1 MGKAR
6 ERHRD
11 GREWLASIVVWS
23 AAALVTATFC
33 WLLGDI
39 LWHGLSHLSWTFLT
53 APPRNAGREGGIGPI
68 LVSTALIL
76 GVCLGVSVPLGVGTA
91 VLLAE
96 FTTDASLFG
105 RLTRRS
111 LDVLS
116 GVPSIVFGLFGNA
129 FFCKTLG
136 LGFSILSGGLT
147 LACMVLP
154 ILIRSTEEGF
164 RAVPTG
170 YRLSAAALGLS
181 RTTTLVHLL
190 LPAAVPGLLVGLVLG
205 VGRAMAETA
214 ALIFTSGYVDRMPES
229 LLDSGRALSIH
240 IFDLSMNVPGGDTN
254 AYASALV
261 LVVVLLA
268 INRTAS
274 WLAEHWLHR
283 RIVTILRRSS
293 PRRARARGFRWR
305 NGRPAV
311 SPHRSSKWK
320 GSACTM
326 VRSPHSTT

>member
-1 MGKAR
+1 MVNGL
-6 ERHRD
+6 ERNLD
-11 GREWLASIVVWS
+11 GRELLASTLVWS
-23 AAALVTATFC
+23 AAALIIAAFC

-39 LWHGLSHLSWTFLT
+39 IWHGLSQISWTFLT

-68 LVSTALIL
+68 LVSTTLIL
-76 GVCLGVSVPLGVGTA
+76 GVCLAVSLPLGVGTA

-96 FTTDASLFG
+96 FTTDHSLFG

-129 FFCKTLG
+129 FFCKALG

-164 RAVPTG
+164 RAVPAG

-181 RTTTLVHLL
+181 RTTTLFHLL

-205 VGRAMAETA
+205 VGRATAETA
-214 ALIFTSGYVDRMPES
+214 ALIFTSGYVARMPES

-240 IFDLSMNVPGGDTN
+240 IFDLSMNVSGGDTN

-261 LVVVLLA
+261 LVAFLLL
-268 INRTAS
+268 INGTAS

-283 RIVTILRRSS
+283 RIVTI
-293 PRRARARGFRWR
+293 
-305 NGRPAV
+305 
-311 SPHRSSKWK
+311 
-320 GSACTM
+320 
-326 VRSPHSTT
+326 

>member
-1 MGKAR
+1 MAETLSR
-6 ERHRD
+6 PQNRH
-11 GREWLASIVVWS
+11 EWLAVVLVWIS
-23 AAALVTATFC
+23 AGLVTVTFC

-39 LWHGLSHLSWTFLT
+39 VWHGLSHVSWSFLT
-53 APPRNAGREGGIGPI
+53 APPENAGRQGGIGPI
-68 LVSTALIL
+68 LVSTSLIL
-76 GVCLGVSVPLGVGTA
+76 GICLAVSLPIGIGTA

-96 FTTDASLFG
+96 FTSDHSLFG
-105 RLTRRS
+105 QMTRRS
-111 LDVLS
+111 LDILA

-164 RAVPTG
+164 RAVPTS

-205 VGRAMAETA
+205 VGRAIAETA

-240 IFDLSMNVPGGDTN
+240 IFDLSMNVSGGDAN

-261 LVVVLLA
+261 LIMMLLA
-268 INRTAS
+268 INGTAS
-274 WLAEHWLHR
+274 WLATYGLHR
-283 RIVTILRRSS
+283 KVVT
-293 PRRARARGFRWR
+293 
-305 NGRPAV
+305 V
-311 SPHRSSKWK
+311 
-320 GSACTM
+320 
-326 VRSPHSTT
+326 

>member
-1 MGKAR
+1 MGETPR
-6 ERHRD
+6 QSWNL
-11 GREWLASIVVWS
+11 REWLAFVLVWG

-39 LWHGLSHLSWTFLT
+39 VWHGLRHVSWTFLT
-53 APPRNAGREGGIGPI
+53 TPPENAGRRGGIGPI
-68 LVSTALIL
+68 LVSTFLIL
-76 GVCLGVSVPLGVGTA
+76 GVCLAVSLPIGIGTA

-96 FTTDASLFG
+96 FTSDHGVFG
-105 RLTRRS
+105 RMTRRS
-111 LDVLS
+111 LDVLA

-129 FFCKTLG
+129 FFCQTLG

-164 RAVPTG
+164 RAVPAT

-181 RTTTLVHLL
+181 RTTTLIHLL

-205 VGRAMAETA
+205 IGRAMAETA
-214 ALIFTSGYVDRMPES
+214 ALIFTSGYVDRMPTS

-240 IFDLSMNVPGGDTN
+240 IFDLSMNVSGGDAH

-261 LVVVLLA
+261 LVTSLLM
-268 INRTAS
+268 INGVAS
-274 WLAEHWLHR
+274 WLAEYWLHR
-283 RIVTILRRSS
+283 RILTR
-293 PRRARARGFRWR
+293 
-305 NGRPAV
+305 
-311 SPHRSSKWK
+311 
-320 GSACTM
+320 
-326 VRSPHSTT
+326 